1 MHEYI
6 IQAVGILLYGFQ
18 GYCLNQLFDS
28 FFKRKRLI
36 SFSFFIPCWTVF
48 RSIFH
53 IFVQIQGQP
62 VFHIIFIT
70 ISILGI
76 HAVSGLLYEGEK
88 NIRIYLSII
97 FTAVNELGFFVV
109 FSLYTVFNRIY
120 TGLIVRL
127 VQKELLTNTALIE
140 KCFLTGLN
148 VLLVFLYIALSILI
162 YCIFTKII
170 ESYLYKNYKMGN
182 QELFW
187 LVTPALSGLFFSIVI
202 KAAAMI
208 NTEDRVIFIY
218 EEYPVMTLAVPA
230 IAGLSLLSIIFSI
243 GLLQNM
249 ISYGEEQK
257 NMALMEHQ
265 VRAMT
270 EHIGEIEKLYDGI
283 RGLRH
288 DMKNNIA
295 VIRGLLE
302 SPQLTSEEKREQVNQ
317 YLLDMDETME
327 QMNVTFR
334 TGNPVTDVVLHEK
347 YKEAAGISGLD
358 FQARQFIYPPKLCIS
373 GFDIGIILSNGLDN
387 AIEACKKLKYK
398 NSNHPVY
405 IHVKSYQK
413 GNMYF
418 IEIENSF
425 DGILKWGQ
433 SRFPDTTKEE
443 ALLHGMG
450 LKNIERSA
458 GKYYG
463 TAQCM
468 ADEDR
473 FTLIVMMENN
483 GNDDN

>member
-6 IQAVGILLYGFQ
+6 VQAAGILLYAFQ

-36 SFSFFIPCWTVF
+36 SFSFFVPCWTAF
-48 RSIFH
+48 RSISNA
-53 IFVQIQGQP
+53 FVHIQGQP
-62 VFHIIFIT
+62 VCHIIFIT

-88 NIRIYLSII
+88 NIRLYLSII
-97 FTAVNELGFFVV
+97 FMAVNELGFFVV

-120 TGLIVRL
+120 TGLVVRF
-127 VQKELLTNTALIE
+127 VQKGLITNIALIE
-140 KCFLTGLN
+140 KFFLTGLN
-148 VLLVFLYIALSILI
+148 VLLVFLYTALSILI
-162 YCIFTKII
+162 YCIFMKII
-170 ESYLYKNYKMGN
+170 ESYLYKNYKMEN
-182 QELFW
+182 RELFW
-187 LVTPALSGLFFSIVI
+187 LVTPGLSGLFLSIVI
-202 KAAAMI
+202 KAAAMV

-218 EEYPVMTLAVPA
+218 EEYPVMTLVVPA
-230 IAGLSLLSIIFSI
+230 IAVLSLLSIIFSI
-243 GLLQNM
+243 RLLQNM
-249 ISYGEEQK
+249 ISYSEEQK

-265 VRAMT
+265 VHAMT
-270 EHIGEIEKLYDGI
+270 EHVGEIEKLYDGI

-295 VIRGLLE
+295 VIRGLMD
-302 SPQLTSEEKREQVNQ
+302 SPQLTSEEKRKQVNQ
-317 YLLDMDETME
+317 YLLDMDDTME
-327 QMNVTFR
+327 QMNVTFS

-347 YKEAAGISGLD
+347 YKEAAGICGMD
-358 FQARQFIYPPKLCIS
+358 FQAHQFIYPSNPGIS
-373 GFDIGIILSNGLDN
+373 GFDIGIILTNGLDN
-387 AIEACKKLKYK
+387 AIEACKKLKHK
-398 NSNHPVY
+398 NPNYPVY

-425 DGILKWGQ
+425 DGILKWAQ
-433 SRFPDTTKEE
+433 NRFPDTTKKE
-443 ALLHGMG
+443 AVLHGMG

-468 ADEDR
+468 ADKDR
-473 FTLIVMMENN
+473 FTLIVMMENS
-483 GNDDN
+483 GCLDG